1 MGAGVGSVNDVPV
14 AAALRA
20 LLAATHEGELTSTP
34 AGRHWLAGA
43 IAALDVAGQSQAASP
58 VSASAL

>member
-1 MGAGVGSVNDVPV
+1 MTEIVDLIKV
-14 AAALRA
+14 AAPLRA
-20 LLAATHEGELTSTP
+20 LLVAAYEGEVASTP

-58 VSASAL
+58 VSENAL